1 MKFDLVFCGVGGQ
14 GILSI
19 AYVLDH
25 AALQLGLRFKQSEV
39 HGMAQRGGAVSSHLR
54 VSDREIFSDVVPLGA
69 ADLLLGVEPME
80 TLRYLGFLAAGGQV
94 VASTAPEV
102 NIPDYPEME
111 RILDALLAR
120 PGVTLLNGRKVARD
134 AGSHRA
140 QNMVLLGAAAPHLP
154 IPGDVLERFIGA
166 LFERKGEKVVRV
178 NLDAFRFGR
187 ETGELFR
194 RGVDAG
200 AEPRALLALMDHL
213 ESSTLE
219 ASAAELWCEVLA
231 APVGAA
237 LEQRWRD
244 DPRRTIPG
252 GAAMARLL
260 LAGVDALPA
269 A

>member
-80 TLRYLGFLAAGGQV
+80 TLRYLGFLAGEGQV
-94 VASTAPEV
+94 VSSTTPEV
-102 NIPDYPEME
+102 NIPDYPEMA

-140 QNMVLLGAAAPHLP
+140 QNMALLGAASPFLP
-154 IPGDVLERFIGA
+154 IPGDVLERFVGA
-166 LFERKGEKVVRV
+166 LFERKGERVVQT

-187 ETGELFR
+187 EAGELFR
-194 RGVDAG
+194 RCVDAG
-200 AEPRALLALMDHL
+200 AEPRAVLGLMDHL

-219 ASAAELWCEVLA
+219 AGAAELWCEVLA
-231 APVGAA
+231 APAGAT
-237 LEQRWRD
+237 LEQLWRD
-244 DPRRTIPG
+244 EPRRTIPG
-252 GAAMARLL
+252 GAATARQL